1 MLFPPGACARFI
13 HDVRLGAEHENMFG
27 HCGHTRASV
36 PHAAHGG
43 RFPGFK
49 AGLASMP
56 VQSLRLNKS
65 LYYTTEHNT
74 GVLEAVRANPMQ
86 SARHITELAEET
98 SQQSLV
104 IVVSPIWTTHVLQ
117 NVPPR
122 SWMHPQATPLTFTGP
137 LLDALANGPR
147 SKRSLPPCQRGRRRA
162 GSSPQEIMCR
172 ARPRIAPHTCLSI
185 RRRRAS
191 SSALSCRS
199 CTSGSANALPW
210 GSPE

>member
-1 MLFPPGACARFI
+1 MGLVRLLLFPPGACARFI

-65 LYYTTEHNT
+65 LYYTTEHNR
-74 GVLEAVRANPMQ
+74 GVLETVRANPMQ

-117 NVPPR
+117 KCA
-122 SWMHPQATPLTFTGP
+122 SEK
-137 LLDALANGPR
+137 LDASTSHSPDIYRSSAGCPGQWPAQQAKLASMSAR
-147 SKRSLPPCQRGRRRA
+147 
-162 GSSPQEIMCR
+162 SPQSR
-172 ARPRIAPHTCLSI
+172 QQPSGNYVS
-185 RRRRAS
+185 S
-191 SSALSCRS
+191 SSAYCSTHMSLNPAAQGLVFR
-199 CTSGSANALPW
+199 TVLP
-210 GSPE
+210 ELH